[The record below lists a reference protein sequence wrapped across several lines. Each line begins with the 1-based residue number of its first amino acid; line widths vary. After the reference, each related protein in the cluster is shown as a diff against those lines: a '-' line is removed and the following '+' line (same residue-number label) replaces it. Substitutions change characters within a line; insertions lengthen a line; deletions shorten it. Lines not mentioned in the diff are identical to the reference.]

1 MRKLF
6 IDVTVLAARYLPQR
20 AKQTVYQFPPVARL
34 IRQQLNRAV
43 PGGLTQV
50 EIAGGKLAGFY
61 MLLDLQSEKDYWLG
75 TYEPE
80 LQEAITGLVQPGMVA
95 YDLGANIGYITLL
108 LARCV
113 GESGQVVA
121 IEALPDNLERLDN
134 NITLNKLDPIV
145 KIVHGA
151 VVERSQQVNFSVGPS
166 DGMGKVE
173 GSAGR
178 QDLEYSET
186 ITVEGMAL
194 DDYVYQ
200 SGNPV
205 PQFVKIDIEGGE
217 VLAFQGM
224 KRVLN
229 EVRPIVLMELHG
241 PEAAV
246 AAWQALTYAGYQI
259 CYMKPDFPIVTGPE
273 VLGWKAYLA
282 AFPPR

>member
-20 AKQTVYQFPPVARL
+20 AKQTVYRFPPVARL

-43 PGGLTQV
+43 PVGLTQV

-61 MLLDLQSEKDYWLG
+61 MLLDLRSEKDYWLG
-75 TYEPE
+75 TYEPD

-151 VVERSQQVNFSVGPS
+151 VVERSQQVDFYIGPS

-178 QDLEYSET
+178 QDVVYSET
-186 ITVEGMAL
+186 IAVQGIAL
-194 DDYVYQ
+194 DDFVFQ

-229 EVRPIVLMELHG
+229 DARPIVLMELHG

-246 AAWQALTYAGYQI
+246 AAWQALTDAGYQI

-273 VLGWKAYLA
+273 VLDWKAYLA
-282 AFPPR
+282 SFPPR

>member
-20 AKQTVYQFPPVARL
+20 AKQTVYRFPPVARL

-50 EIAGGKLAGFY
+50 EIASEKLAGFY

-113 GESGQVVA
+113 GESGQVIA
-121 IEALPDNLERLDN
+121 IEALPDNLERLDS

-151 VVERSQQVNFSVGPS
+151 VVERSQQVNFYVGPS

-186 ITVEGMAL
+186 ITVEGIAL
-194 DDYVYQ
+194 DDFVYQ

-229 EVRPIVLMELHG
+229 DARPIVLMELHG

-246 AAWQALTYAGYQI
+246 AAWQALTDAGYQI
-259 CYMKPDFPIVTGPE
+259 CYIKPDFPVVTGPE